1 MRDPRLACG
10 TDMSPILG
18 HPFRIR
24 SKWNSRVEV
33 GIRTGVDWTYSA
45 IALNTCSR
53 ELPRK
58 ACLAFAAHVCRFL
71 TRNFFPETTLW
82 LVAKAES

>member
-10 TDMSPILG
+10 TGMKRILG

-33 GIRTGVDWTYSA
+33 GIRTGVAWTYSA
-45 IALNTCSR
+45 IAFNTCSR
-53 ELPRK
+53 ELRVK
-58 ACLAFAAHVCRFL
+58 HVSVASDVCRFL
-71 TRNFFPETTLW
+71 TRNFHPETTLW
-82 LVAKAES
+82 LVAPAES